1 MNYRREIDGLR
12 ALAVLPV
19 IFFHAGFD
27 IFSGGFVG
35 VDVFFVIS
43 GYLITSIILTEKQAG
58 TFSLIHFY
66 ERRARRILPALF
78 FVMAACVPL
87 AWLWLLP
94 NDMKSFSQSLMA
106 VSTYS
111 SNVLFLSES
120 GYFDTAAELKPL
132 LHTWSLAVEE
142 QFYLLFPLLLMLTWR
157 FGKRWIAGLLMAGAF
172 ISLAAAHWGAFNK
185 PAETFFL
192 LPTRGW
198 ELLIGAL
205 IALHYNAG
213 TATAVKTASSN
224 NTICQAGSALG
235 LAMISYAIFAFDK
248 STPFPS
254 LYALVPTIGTAL
266 VILFASPQTAVG
278 ALLGNTAFVS
288 IGLISYS
295 AYLWH
300 QPLFAFA
307 RHRSLAAPSVA
318 TLLLLSL
325 AALVLAYI
333 SWRFV
338 EQPFRR
344 GERIT
349 RERLF
354 AICGV
359 LTIVFLSVGFYG
371 DFTNGYV
378 IHSDVNAKK
387 LHEIEH
393 QIRINYGLGETC
405 EGTFTLAQECRTSD
419 QPELLLWGDSYAMHL
434 LQGFMASKPDLKVIQ
449 MTESVCAPMLGTA
462 PINVEYTESWGRE
475 CIKHN
480 DQILNWIESN
490 TTVKYAALGSPFGQ
504 YVSPEWKLL
513 TRDGTVTQDASVAL
527 EHFLKTLKTLK
538 EHGITPV
545 VFSPTPE
552 SGQDIGRCLAKA
564 RFLGIN
570 QDECN
575 FDLEQSNQQQQLII
589 EFLKRVEGS
598 GYKVIFLSDGLCGN
612 GICRAAVGDTFIYR
626 DGGHLSHEGSAL
638 LGNKMNFYKLI
649 TNK

>member
-27 IFSGGFVG
+27 TFSGGFVG

-58 TFSLIHFY
+58 TFSLIRFY

-78 FVMAACVPL
+78 FVMAACVPF

-94 NDMKSFSQSLMA
+94 SDLKSFSQSLVA
-106 VSTYS
+106 VSTFW
-111 SNVLFLSES
+111 SNILFWRES

-142 QFYLLFPLLLMLTWR
+142 QFYLLFPLFILLTWR
-157 FGKRWIAGLLMAGAF
+157 LGKRWIVGLLLAAAA
-172 ISLAAAHWGAFNK
+172 ISLALAHWGAVNK

-198 ELLIGAL
+198 ELLIGAG
-205 IALHYNAG
+205 IALYCTTDKPATGNAPSY
-213 TATAVKTASSN
+213 TMTYQT
-224 NTICQAGSALG
+224 GSGIG
-235 LAMISYAIFAFDK
+235 LAMLLYAVFVFDK

-254 LYALVPTIGTAL
+254 LYTLVPTIGTAL
-266 VILFASPQTAVG
+266 IILFAYPQTAVG

-307 RHRSLAAPSVA
+307 RHRSVTAPGVTA
-318 TLLLLSL
+318 LLLLSL
-325 AALVLAYI
+325 AAVALAYI
-333 SWRFV
+333 SWRFI
-338 EQPFRR
+338 EQPVRQGNGISR
-344 GERIT
+344 N
-349 RERLF
+349 RLF
-354 AICGV
+354 TACGTV
-359 LTIVFLSVGFYG
+359 TAVFLGIGMYG
-371 DFTNGYV
+371 DFTNGYGP
-378 IHSDVNAKK
+378 HSDVAETK
-387 LHEIEH
+387 LREIEH
-393 QIRINYGLGETC
+393 RIRINYGLNEAC
-405 EGTFTLAQECRTSD
+405 EGKFTLTQECRTSD
-419 QPELLLWGDSYAMHL
+419 QPEILLWGDSYAMHL
-434 LQGFMASKPDLKVIQ
+434 LQGFIASKPDLKVIQ
-449 MTESVCAPMLGTA
+449 MTESVCAPMFGTA
-462 PINVEYTESWGRE
+462 PINVEYTETWGRE

-480 DQILNWIESN
+480 DQVLNWIESN

-504 YVSPEWKLL
+504 YVSPEWRLL
-513 TRDGTVTQDASVAL
+513 SRDGTVTQDTSVAL

-538 EHGITPV
+538 ELGITPV

-589 EFLKRVEGS
+589 DFLKRVEGS

-638 LGNKMNFYKLI
+638 LGSKMNFYNLMT